1 MEQET
6 NIRRK
11 ENAFTAHNFME
22 LETVEQDRAVYRL
35 EIRKE
40 STNPYGMVH
49 GGALYTLADDAA
61 GAAAHTDGRRYVT
74 QHGDLHFLSN
84 QSAGVIRAEGRV
96 RRRGKTTCLVQ
107 VEIVNEAG
115 TLLASGQVSFFCI
128 GES

>member
-74 QHGDLHFLSN
+74 QHGDLYFLSN
-84 QSAGVIRAEGRV
+84 QPAGVIRAEGRV
-96 RRRGKTTCLVQ
+96 RRRGKTTCLAQ
-107 VEIVNEAG
+107 VEITNEAG
-115 TLLASGQVSFFCI
+115 TLLATGQFSFFCI